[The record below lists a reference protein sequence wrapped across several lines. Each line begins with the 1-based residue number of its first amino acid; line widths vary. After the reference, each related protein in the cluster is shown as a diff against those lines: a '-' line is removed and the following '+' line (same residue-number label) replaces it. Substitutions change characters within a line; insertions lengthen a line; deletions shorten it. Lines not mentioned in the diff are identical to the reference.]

1 MFWFLDFRVVWP
13 YTDWFRQA
21 PEVLDSFLK
30 FLKGLCM
37 FWDQLLRIVASI
49 LAGVHWP
56 LFLPVAGEPNL
67 LVLLLEAARRLFS
80 DQIACC
86 ALAGAAYLN
95 C

>member
-1 MFWFLDFRVVWP
+1 VALYRLVQTGSSGPRFPF
-13 YTDWFRQA
+13 
-21 PEVLDSFLK
+21 EVF
-30 FLKGLCM
+30 KGALHVLGS
-37 FWDQLLRIVASI
+37 LLRMVASI

-86 ALAGAAYLN
+86 ALAGAA
-95 C
+95 